1 MGTFSVGRMVSG
13 KDAREHYR
21 MKEGLQGFP
30 KRQHQAHRDSTGI
43 QGTQNICAD
52 LDKQNQWILQLFLQI
67 GIKSI
72 SELNNEIQF
81 LQEHRISD
89 SPSEQEHWER
99 TAM

>member
-52 LDKQNQWILQLFLQI
+52 LDKQNQ
-67 GIKSI
+67 
-72 SELNNEIQF
+72 
-81 LQEHRISD
+81 
-89 SPSEQEHWER
+89 
-99 TAM
+99 